1 MTKTLDPPH
10 GPARTLATTTT
21 TTAKLARRMLCA
33 SRVAADCLPSGFYGS
48 PGLDILLAL
57 HVAEED
63 AQYLSAGD
71 LTPPGSL
78 APSVTERWIGALEH
92 HGLIDRRGELL
103 ALSVR
108 GHAVVSNLLERLYAV
123 QRSLD

>member
-1 MTKTLDPPH
+1 MTKMLDPH
-10 GPARTLATTTT
+10 GRPARTPTPT

-33 SRVAADCLPSGFYGS
+33 SRVVADCLPFGFYGS

-63 AQYLSAGD
+63 AQYPQAGD

-78 APSVTERWIGALEH
+78 GPSVTERWIHVLKQ
-92 HGLIDRRGELL
+92 HGMIDRRGDML
-103 ALSVR
+103 ALSVH
-108 GHAVVSNLLERLYAV
+108 GHAVVTDMLEKLYAV